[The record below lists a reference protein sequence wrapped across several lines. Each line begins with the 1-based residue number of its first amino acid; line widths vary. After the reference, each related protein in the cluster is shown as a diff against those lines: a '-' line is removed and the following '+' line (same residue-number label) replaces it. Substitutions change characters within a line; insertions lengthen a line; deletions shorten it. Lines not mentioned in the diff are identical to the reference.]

1 MIFSKVSSAPFFHR
15 PSPKRR
21 AESFLVPFSC
31 YNFAHMGNVIM
42 QYLQEGL
49 SAYEA
54 QQYSEALLYF
64 QQALPDIESPIEQ
77 ERVLM
82 WIACSSLAIGNTETL
97 LSVCPSLLGSED
109 VQVRRFAR
117 SVLKQY
123 GMIDL
128 AQSPTTS
135 ILKTATEQY
144 FEHFWTLQRYCF
156 EALLWLLG
164 LGTLI
169 FAWSVFA
176 LDRQFP
182 ELPTWNLNN
191 AQRLWWEVLMY
202 LPLGIALLVGVDRC
216 RWAVQSQITILQNQ
230 VVSNHQGKL
239 QAIGT
244 LLLTVSLFGMAMWF
258 YGPVGCLIGLCL
270 EPWWLC
276 IAVGLWPKK

>member
-1 MIFSKVSSAPFFHR
+1 
-15 PSPKRR
+15 
-21 AESFLVPFSC
+21 
-31 YNFAHMGNVIM
+31 MGNVIM

-128 AQSPTTS
+128 AQPPTTS

-144 FEHFWTLQRYCF
+144 FEHFWTLQCYCF